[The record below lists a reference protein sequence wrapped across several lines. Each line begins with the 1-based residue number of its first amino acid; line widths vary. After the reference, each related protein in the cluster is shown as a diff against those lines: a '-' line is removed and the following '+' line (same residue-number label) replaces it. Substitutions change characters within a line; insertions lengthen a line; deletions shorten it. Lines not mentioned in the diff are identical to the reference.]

1 MSTLTLDRARAISD
15 ACTTAA
21 RVAFGPLVP
30 VGEATELPAEEGWQ
44 QWDMAVAF
52 ADANNGRKA

>member
-1 MSTLTLDRARAISD
+1 MNPITLSQARAISD
-15 ACTTAA
+15 ACTTA
-21 RVAFGPLVP
+21 RLAFGPLIP
-30 VGEATELPAEEGWQ
+30 VGEATELPPEEGWQ